1 VHAGD
6 GRPAL
11 ESAGLVKRF
20 GEHELNGRAAS
31 ISALRFN
38 IGQLT
43 DVSRCKLQ
51 QHF

>member
-1 VHAGD
+1 MHNGD

-11 ESAGLVKRF
+11 EFAGLVKRF
-20 GEHELNGRAAS
+20 GEHELTGHRAS